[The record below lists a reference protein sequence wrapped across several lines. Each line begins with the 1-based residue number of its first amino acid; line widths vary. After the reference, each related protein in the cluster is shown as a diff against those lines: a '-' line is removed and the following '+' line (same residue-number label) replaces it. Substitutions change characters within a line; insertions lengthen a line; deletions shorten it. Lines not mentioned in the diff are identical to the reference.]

1 MHIFL
6 LKGINMRV
14 SQANNNFSVHKYQ
27 NTASKNTLGSVKST
41 AQSIS
46 FTSAIEY
53 DANYNKA
60 MLELVEDSNR
70 YAYHQDNVDER
81 KYILSKYNNS
91 PVLYRRLALGDNVRY
106 YGLER
111 GKYSSEYANPHWEK
125 YSAID
130 HVVHEGDLTG
140 TYLLFEYAPNQAT
153 KDKLADALLS
163 SYSAF
168 LNQDIE
174 HPVFYGE
181 VYKHKEIKDFKDN
194 PYVTIAALRHMSD
207 EYKNENTGKIFGIFN
222 KINENAHTL
231 KRFDNIDKYHE
242 FIKAGYEILN
252 TLPPDTAKSMIKNLD
267 KDMRPEYNKY
277 IDELD

>member
-1 MHIFL
+1 
-6 LKGINMRV
+6 
-14 SQANNNFSVHKYQ
+14 
-27 NTASKNTLGSVKST
+27 
-41 AQSIS
+41 
-46 FTSAIEY
+46 
-53 DANYNKA
+53 
-60 MLELVEDSNR
+60 
-70 YAYHQDNVDER
+70 
-81 KYILSKYNNS
+81 
-91 PVLYRRLALGDNVRY
+91 
-106 YGLER
+106 
-111 GKYSSEYANPHWEK
+111 
-125 YSAID
+125 
-130 HVVHEGDLTG
+130 
-140 TYLLFEYAPNQAT
+140 
-153 KDKLADALLS
+153 LS